1 MQEWSLVKENLQN
14 YIGSHL
20 FHGQNTEIKSQL
32 CLKFRSFQGL
42 HPKPSPRHCSV
53 PTEGPFI
60 PSPFFFIFLD
70 LPQKWEY
77 YQILWS
83 RFTFRILAPPPPPP
97 FCLFYIFRICTF
109 TIEEIPILNRVWR
122 TNSSERWNVLTQN
135 CLFITAA
142 HNPLHNTSSSVFKSI

>member
-60 PSPFFFIFLD
+60 PSPPFFFFFSWPSPEMRK
-70 LPQKWEY
+70 LPNFMVKVHFQN
-77 YQILWS
+77 S
-83 RFTFRILAPPPPPP
+83 RPPPP
-97 FCLFYIFRICTF
+97 FCLFYIFQICTF

>member
-32 CLKFRSFQGL
+32 CFKFRSFQGL

-53 PTEGPFI
+53 PPEGPFT
-60 PSPFFFIFLD
+60 PSPPFFFLFFWTCHRNENTTKFYGQGSLS
-70 LPQKWEY
+70 EF
-77 YQILWS
+77 S
-83 RFTFRILAPPPPPP
+83 PPPP